1 MRRDSVFG
9 EHVKHKEFSKY
20 RSSDRVEG
28 GDEDRLFGE
37 SVYDDKDC
45 VITRGWWKLFDEVHG
60 DGVPQAFRDR

>member
-1 MRRDSVFG
+1 M
-9 EHVKHKEFSKY
+9 KHEELGKY

-37 SVYDDKDC
+37 SVYNDEDG
-45 VITRGWWKLFDEVHG
+45 VIAGGWWTLFDEVHG